1 MSIPDDA
8 HRTPSSQRVADV
20 DFGYVGLP
28 LALASARRL
37 PGSLGFGVVP
47 DIMAEFTSFGLIA
60 LVHDPMADAAGARH
74 EYSFELQPWEAL
86 ANLDA
91 IVLTVAQRNY
101 PPDAR
106 ANVTGMLRPDGIV
119 IDVNAAL
126 DPAGLPIGLEH
137 WSL

>member
-8 HRTPSSQRVADV
+8 HRTPSSQRAADV

-28 LALASARRL
+28 LAPASARRF

-47 DIMAEFTSFGLIA
+47 DIVAEFTSFGLTALGHHPIA
-60 LVHDPMADAAGARH
+60 DEDETRH
-74 EYSFELQPWEAL
+74 EHSFALQLWEAL

-91 IVLTVAQRNY
+91 IVLTVAHRSY
-101 PPDAR
+101 APGVLADGAR
-106 ANVTGMLRPDGIV
+106 LLRPDEAL
-119 IDVNAAL
+119 IDVKAAI
-126 DPAGLPIGLEH
+126 DPAGLPIGLDY